1 MSYSKLQNITYTI
14 KASGGDS
21 RKMHPFAIDIIKI
34 HPFGRE
40 IAVKEAV
47 THKRAKVGGPMV
59 FGDGF
64 RVCRAD
70 AETGHK
76 CHRRQGRSPRQV
88 ADALIF
94 IREIRVFPPQ
104 AQTFTKNHQRPNAD
118 ARFRRVCGICGAQR
132 NKAHSLAI
140 GREAA
145 NSARPRKIWKTWSKA
160 ERLSILERR
169 KRAVLNT
176 SAEPIP
182 CLRKAFMT
190 D

>member
-1 MSYSKLQNITYTI
+1 MMLK
-14 KASGGDS
+14 
-21 RKMHPFAIDIIKI
+21 
-34 HPFGRE
+34 RE
-40 IAVKEAV
+40 NV
-47 THKRAKVGGPMV
+47 RWPMV
-59 FGDGF
+59 FDGGF
-64 RVCRAD
+64 RVREAD
-70 AETGHK
+70 AETDGK
-76 CHRRQGRSPRQV
+76 CHRGQARRARQV
-88 ADALIF
+88 ADALTF

-104 AQTFTKNHQRPNAD
+104 AQTVTKNHQRPNAD

-169 KRAVLNT
+169 KRAVLNS